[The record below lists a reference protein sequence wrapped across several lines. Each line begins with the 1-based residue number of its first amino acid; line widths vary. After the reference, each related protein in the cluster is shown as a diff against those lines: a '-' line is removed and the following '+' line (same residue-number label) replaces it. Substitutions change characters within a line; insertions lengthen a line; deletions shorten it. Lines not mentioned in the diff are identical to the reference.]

1 MAERRMFSKKITE
14 ADQFTELPPT
24 TQALYFHLCM
34 SADDDGFSN
43 EIRKSM
49 FNAHAST
56 TDFNTLVDKRF
67 IIPFDS
73 GVIVIKH
80 WKLHNYIQNDRYH
93 ETQFIDEKAKL
104 LLKKNGV
111 YTEKRAELPVDTDC
125 IQDGYRM
132 DTEVRLGKDSVGKN
146 RQGKDSVGEDR
157 RGKDNSCAKSTSEID
172 ERFDRFWDVYPRHEK
187 KKDARKA
194 FGTLNVTDELL
205 EQMLDAVR
213 RQKASKQWQDAQYIP
228 QPTTWLHG
236 RRWEDEDIPQAKS
249 SDGMDNLRNL
259 YAQFEGQ

>member
-80 WKLHNYIQNDRYH
+80 WKMHNLIRNDRYK
-93 ETQFIDEKAKL
+93 ETQFVEEKAML
-104 LLKKNGV
+104 LLKKNGA
-111 YTEKRAELPVDTDC
+111 YTEADTVG
-125 IQDGYRM
+125 IPSVNQT
-132 DTEVRLGKDSVGKN
+132 DTQYRLGEDSVGKD
-146 RQGKDSVGEDR
+146 RLGEDR
-157 RGKDNSCAKSTSEID
+157 QGKDNSCAKSTSEID
-172 ERFDRFWDVYPRHEK
+172 ERFDRFWDEYPRHEK

-194 FGTLNVTDELL
+194 FGALNVTDELL

-228 QPTTWLHG
+228 MPTTWLHG
-236 RRWEDEDIPQAKS
+236 RRWEDEPTKVQKPQGRL
-249 SDGMDNLRNL
+249 DGLKALLEQTEREEQGL
-259 YAQFEGQ
+259 

>member
-56 TDFNTLVDKRF
+56 TDFKTLVDKRF

-80 WKLHNYIQNDRYH
+80 WKMHNLIRNDRYK
-93 ETQFIDEKAKL
+93 ETQFVEEKAML
-104 LLKKNGV
+104 LLKKNGA
-111 YTEKRAELPVDTDC
+111 YTEADTVG
-125 IQDGYRM
+125 IPNVNQT
-132 DTEVRLGKDSVGKN
+132 DTQYRLGEDSVGKD
-146 RQGKDSVGEDR
+146 RLGEDR
-157 RGKDNSCAKSTSEID
+157 RGKDNSCAKRTSEID
-172 ERFDRFWDVYPRHEK
+172 ERFDRFWDEYPRHEK

-194 FGTLNVTDELL
+194 FGALNVTDELL

-228 QPTTWLHG
+228 MPTTWLHG
-236 RRWEDEDIPQAKS
+236 RRWEDEPTKVQKPQGRL
-249 SDGMDNLRNL
+249 DGLKALLEQTEREEQGL
-259 YAQFEGQ
+259 

>member
-80 WKLHNYIQNDRYH
+80 WKMHNLIRNDRYK
-93 ETQFIDEKAKL
+93 ETQFVEEKAML
-104 LLKKNGV
+104 LLKKNGA
-111 YTEKRAELPVDTDC
+111 YTEADT
-125 IQDGYRM
+125 IGIPSANQT
-132 DTEVRLGKDSVGKN
+132 DTQYRLGEDSVGKD
-146 RQGKDSVGEDR
+146 RQ
-157 RGKDNSCAKSTSEID
+157 GKDNSCAKSKPID
-172 ERFDRFWDVYPRHEK
+172 ERFNIFWEQYPK
-187 KKDARKA
+187 KQNKIGSEKA
-194 FGTLNVTDELL
+194 FIAL
-205 EQMLDAVR
+205 
-213 RQKASKQWQDAQYIP
+213 KASNELFNEIMHGLARWKASEQWQNPKYIP
-228 QPTTWLHG
+228 VASKFIHE